1 VEQIALALSHPPGGS
16 SMAACI
22 ELMKQ
27 REATNREGVFKFG
40 VSESAVNDQAGNRPA
55 LPQ

>member
-1 VEQIALALSHPPGGS
+1 
-16 SMAACI
+16 MAACI